1 MQIDLKKYIPPKI
14 KSYRLI
20 VDRADRYSLFC
31 IVQTLSQM
39 NLPYVV
45 EKKDRV
51 PNIYV
56 GSKTQNSL
64 KSVVERL
71 KDYDIESKIVE
82 VWL

>member
-1 MQIDLKKYIPPKI
+1 
-14 KSYRLI
+14 
-20 VDRADRYSLFC
+20 
-31 IVQTLSQM
+31 M

-56 GSKTQNSL
+56 GSKKEESL
-64 KSVVERL
+64 KKVVDKL